1 MRIVCATCGE
11 DLAADEYRCERCHPP
26 SARPVR
32 LSNLAEVVLTA
43 AALDGKKSGPL
54 DGEALRSAARA
65 RKELPS

>member
-1 MRIVCATCGE
+1 MRIVCGFCGASL
-11 DLAADEYRCERCHPP
+11 DADDWCDCRP
-26 SARPVR
+26 SKPSK
-32 LSNLAEVVLTA
+32 LSNFAEVVLTA